1 MNIKKR
7 GLGRGLDVLLGDNKI
22 SEKDNLK
29 IVPIDAIKPGSS
41 QPRGKILNDTIVG
54 LSESIKSQGLMQPIL
69 VRKLQEGKFE
79 IIAGER
85 RWRAA
90 LLAKLTEVP
99 VVVKNVKDYINMSI
113 DLLKTSFNMLNDY
126 KSI

>member
-22 SEKDNLK
+22 SENDNLK
-29 IVPIDAIKPGSS
+29 FVQIDKIKPGTS
-41 QPRGKILNDTIVG
+41 QPRGKILDDTIMG

-69 VRKLQEGKFE
+69 VRKLEDGKFE

-85 RWRAA
+85 RWRASRI
-90 LLAKLTEVP
+90 AKLTEVP
-99 VVVKNVKDYINMSI
+99 VVIKDVKDDSSALAMALVEN
-113 DLLKTSFNMLNDY
+113 L
-126 KSI
+126 